1 MSTSLPTIID
11 NIKTAAL
18 ATGYK
23 SVEELKLNMKA
34 NSDTLLP
41 KLFIKLTGI
50 SYDKLQ
56 VNAAVETYKLE
67 LTTVI
72 ADSANPS
79 SDLKARVDG
88 LLNNLFNV
96 NALFQTLARGSKV
109 ILEDSDLSNDRDVYS
124 KYGGESFTL
133 RMNIT
138 NINTFGGTPCQ

>member
-1 MSTSLPTIID
+1 
-11 NIKTAAL
+11 
-18 ATGYK
+18 
-23 SVEELKLNMKA
+23 
-34 NSDTLLP
+34 LLP